1 MEVTEGRPAGVAPDE
16 VPFIRRRLAVDPDAD
31 LVERLCRQE
40 TGATE
45 ALVAAYRDRVYRL
58 AIRITGNRSDAEEV
72 AQDAL
77 LSAIRKVETFRGTAA
92 FGSWLYRITTN
103 AAYRKR
109 RGRRIERN
117 GTSWDEL
124 SPSFEETGEQVQPG
138 IDWSPRLKD
147 PVLRAELQSVL
158 SAAIDELSAEQRV
171 IFVLHDVQGLS
182 NPEIAKALQ
191 INLTA
196 VKSRVH
202 RAHLFL
208 RIRLAVYVGSGP
220 ALSPTRYG
228 PAVHRKNPKVTRL
241 FRRDCLSRIS

>member
-1 MEVTEGRPAGVAPDE
+1 MEVTEGKPAGVAPDE
-16 VPFIRRRLAVDPDAD
+16 VPLIRRRLAVDPDGD
-31 LVERLCRQE
+31 LVERLCRQA

-92 FGSWLYRITTN
+92 FGSWPYRITTN

-124 SPSFEETGEQVQPG
+124 SPS
-138 IDWSPRLKD
+138 
-147 PVLRAELQSVL
+147 
-158 SAAIDELSAEQRV
+158 
-171 IFVLHDVQGLS
+171 
-182 NPEIAKALQ
+182 
-191 INLTA
+191 LT
-196 VKSRVH
+196 
-202 RAHLFL
+202 
-208 RIRLAVYVGSGP
+208 
-220 ALSPTRYG
+220 
-228 PAVHRKNPKVTRL
+228 
-241 FRRDCLSRIS
+241 